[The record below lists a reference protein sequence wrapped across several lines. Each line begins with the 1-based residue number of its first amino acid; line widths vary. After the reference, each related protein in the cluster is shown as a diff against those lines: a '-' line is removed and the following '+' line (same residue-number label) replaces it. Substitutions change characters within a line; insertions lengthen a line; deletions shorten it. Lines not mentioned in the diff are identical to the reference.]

1 MSQIYNSVQ
10 PEALKDGGYGEYDT
24 CDFVLT
30 FENQSLVL
38 DSIKL
43 EGDIT
48 INPILNNTGPNS
60 ASIDNKTGIHSVID
74 TISIDTQ
81 NQGSIEFL
89 DEYPRYVKMV
99 SETNYSRSDY
109 YNSQFLSELRCD
121 TEANGARYFNN
132 SGGTGTA
139 GDPYINYPP
148 DFCFKPLCA
157 LNQSAGPNK
166 LLGFNKTG
174 SITLRLRFRRN
185 NLVLYGQFLTANSS
199 YTLNNLKLSYMTVPQ
214 MNSDPVIMKTYYH
227 LKQKLSTTLANLNT
241 KVPKI
246 CYAVACSFYPE
257 ADLNFV
263 NLNQNETVALND
275 VSEVVFMFNDST
287 NRLIT
292 YPLKTQEEIKDH
304 YLESLSFTNHNSL
317 TMTSDK
323 GYGIGLNFNGNV
335 DLRNQKI
342 NLQIKSN
349 IQRPFFMYMYFLSML
364 EI

>member
-24 CDFVLT
+24 SDFVLT

-43 EGDIT
+43 EGVIA
-48 INPILNNTGPNS
+48 LNNPTTS
-60 ASIDNKTGIHSVID
+60 SVDSKTGIHSVID

-81 NQGSIEFL
+81 NQGNIEVL
-89 DEYPRYVKMV
+89 NEYSRYVKMV

-121 TEANGARYFNN
+121 TEANGARYFDNTDATPTYTP
-132 SGGTGTA
+132 S
-139 GDPYINYPP
+139 

-157 LNQSAGPNK
+157 LNQSVGPNK

-174 SITLRLRFRRN
+174 SITLRVRFRRN
-185 NLVLYGQFLTANSS
+185 NLFLFGSGLLPAANYNLS
-199 YTLNNLKLSYMTVPQ
+199 NLKLSYMTVPQ
-214 MNSDPVIMKTYYH
+214 MNTDPVSMKTYYQ
-227 LKQKLSTTLANLNT
+227 LKQKIDTTLANLNT

-246 CYAVACSFYPE
+246 CYSMACSFYPE
-257 ADLNFV
+257 ADLNSAI
-263 NLNQNETVALND
+263 LNQNETVGLND

-287 NRLIT
+287 NKLIT

-304 YLESLSFTNHNSL
+304 YLESLSFTNHNSI
-317 TMTSDK
+317 TMTNDK
-323 GYGIGLNFNGNV
+323 CYGIGLNFNGNV

-349 IQRPFFMYMYFLSML
+349 IQRAFIMYMYFLSMI